1 MMSDKANTQEFI
13 SFYQGGE
20 KIGGSDCLE
29 KIKQKIAELSNV
41 KNIHFLL
48 GAGTSSSAI
57 PSMKKMQEDISSE
70 MCKAA
75 NSSLI
80 DLYKSIKSDNLEKT
94 LNILYAKKHYLEGC
108 VELDA
113 SAAKDEVKDNGKSE
127 RDIVDE
133 LIKYIQDQM
142 FLKINIDLS
151 YTTATSTLD
160 LYKNFYQKIVL
171 RNKDLSRVNVFTTNN
186 DLFNEKA
193 LDNLNI
199 NYNNGFGGGHEKVF
213 NPARFRYT
221 FSKRI
226 DANLEK
232 FEPIENMVYL
242 YKLHGSISWIEK
254 EGNSLFNIQ
263 EIPVTGGAQKE
274 GGNHVLIYPTPL
286 KQNQSLG
293 SPYSDLIREF
303 QTKLALPNSV
313 LFIIGYSFSDEHLN
327 NIIYQ
332 TLASN
337 SSVSI
342 VIFGEYA
349 NAPLSKINDNR
360 IYRIFGKNFAEE
372 KIHYF
377 EYIVNSILPNSD
389 ENKDKTL
396 IDNFIEALKG
406 VTKGGGVQ

>member
-1 MMSDKANTQEFI
+1 MSENEETREDI

-20 KIGGSDCLE
+20 KTNGESCIE
-29 KIKQKIAELSNV
+29 KIKQKLADISNI
-41 KNIHFLL
+41 KNINYLI
-48 GAGTSSSAI
+48 GAGASSGAI
-57 PSMKKMQEDISSE
+57 PSMEEMQKDVSE
-70 MCKAA
+70 KITA
-75 NSSLI
+75 NSSGELI
-80 DLYKSIKSDNLEKT
+80 SLYKRIDSGNLEKT
-94 LNILYAKKHYLEGC
+94 LNILYAKKYYLEGC
-108 VELDA
+108 DGTEGKE
-113 SAAKDEVKDNGKSE
+113 KDIIDQ
-127 RDIVDE
+127 
-133 LIKYIQDQM
+133 LIDLIQKQIYS
-142 FLKINIDLS
+142 KININLECEP
-151 YTTATSTLD
+151 AISTLD
-160 LYKNFYQKIVL
+160 LYKTFYQKIAL
-171 RNKDLSRVNVFTTNN
+171 RNKDLARVNVFTTNN

-199 NYNNGFGGGHEKVF
+199 NYNNGFGGGLERVF

-242 YKLHGSISWIEK
+242 YKLHGSINWIEK
-254 EGNSLFNIQ
+254 EGNSLFNIH
-263 EIPVTGGAQKE
+263 EIPVTGGSEKE
-274 GGNHVLIYPTPL
+274 ACNHVLIYPTPL

-337 SSVSI
+337 SSISI
-342 VIFGEYA
+342 VIFGDYPDS
-349 NAPLSKINDNR
+349 PLSKINDSR
-360 IYRIFGKNFAEE
+360 IYRIFGQDSSEK

-377 EYIVNSILPNSD
+377 EYIVNSLLPSSD
-389 ENKDKTL
+389 ENKDKKL
-396 IDNFIEALKG
+396 LDNFIKVLKG
-406 VTKGGGVQ
+406 AEKEGKDQ